1 MVISDFN
8 IFATSFVD
16 ESTILFVVSIFL
28 VMQFPF
34 SKYLSGDMHEVQ
46 CELVSSDGPSHV
58 LQSEWHFSHLL
69 STVYV
74 EFGQVST
81 HLER

>member
-1 MVISDFN
+1 
-8 IFATSFVD
+8 
-16 ESTILFVVSIFL
+16 
-28 VMQFPF
+28 MQFPF

-74 EFGQVST
+74 ELGQISTHFDRYSIVYVLSGQVLT